1 MTHRQEA
8 FRDAAGCREIAT
20 RWCTLA
26 EQRLQHLSEMFET
39 GRWRRYHSEIAFLEN
54 IQEAKRAVQAWRAL
68 ATGAD
73 VAAAAASVTPAFGW
87 SPATMPR
94 VFPREQV
101 QTVQPKA
108 VRIAPETAVPVRPK
122 PKPHVF
128 AEITEA
134 PIAPLA
140 AMAPLAASAA
150 TTPPKASLAVTPF
163 KPPAARASLAA
174 PAATTPPRESAAA
187 APFKEPA
194 AMAPLAAPA
203 ATTPP
208 KASLAVAPFKPPA
221 ARAPL
226 AAPAAMTPPKAS
238 AAVAPFKMS
247 TPVAPPTAPAARAP
261 LTTPAAMAALLPQF
275 APPAAEIVAAPE
287 RVVEFTFS
295 LDGLEAKY
303 PLLRNAF

>member
-1 MTHRQEA
+1 M
-8 FRDAAGCREIAT
+8 AGCREIAA
-20 RWCTLA
+20 RWCALA
-26 EQRLQHLSEMFET
+26 EQRLEHLSEMFET

-54 IQEAKRAVQAWRAL
+54 IQEAKRAVQTWRAL

-108 VRIAPETAVPVRPK
+108 VRIAPETAVPVRLNPK
-122 PKPHVF
+122 PYVL

-140 AMAPLAASAA
+140 APVAKAS
-150 TTPPKASLAVTPF
+150 PKA
-163 KPPAARASLAA
+163 
-174 PAATTPPRESAAA
+174 SAAA
-187 APFKEPA
+187 AAFKA
-194 AMAPLAAPA
+194 
-203 ATTPP
+203 
-208 KASLAVAPFKPPA
+208 PA

-226 AAPAAMTPPKAS
+226 AAPAAMAPLTATAAMTPPKAPAALAPFKAPTARAPLAAPAATAPLTAPVAMTPPKAP
-238 AAVAPFKMS
+238 AAVAPLK
-247 TPVAPPTAPAARAP
+247 APATRAPLTAPAARAP

-295 LDGLEAKY
+295 LDGLQAKY

>member
-1 MTHRQEA
+1 
-8 FRDAAGCREIAT
+8 
-20 RWCTLA
+20 
-26 EQRLQHLSEMFET
+26 MFET

-54 IQEAKRAVQAWRAL
+54 IQEAKRAVQTWRAL
-68 ATGAD
+68 ATGGD

-94 VFPREQV
+94 VFPRKRI

-108 VRIAPETAVPVRPK
+108 VHIAPETVVPVRLNPK
-122 PKPHVF
+122 PDVL

-140 AMAPLAASAA
+140 TPVAKA
-150 TTPPKASLAVTPF
+150 PPKA
-163 KPPAARASLAA
+163 PAAL
-174 PAATTPPRESAAA
+174 
-187 APFKEPA
+187 
-194 AMAPLAAPA
+194 
-203 ATTPP
+203 
-208 KASLAVAPFKPPA
+208 
-221 ARAPL
+221 
-226 AAPAAMTPPKAS
+226 
-238 AAVAPFKMS
+238 
-247 TPVAPPTAPAARAP
+247 AP
-261 LTTPAAMAALLPQF
+261 LTAPPPIAPPIAPAVMAALLPQF